1 MARDVLEVPAPV
13 LLDEAD
19 YHRAVLQ
26 NFTALR
32 EVLTSM
38 RIDPDALKEQLQ
50 ASREALMASEAKRF
64 IRAGDLEFAQVVA
77 GEHAAASRA
86 WFLRVGRLL
95 HLSDLRPDPTLT
107 QLTRSLRQKLP
118 AERRRFAG
126 NLAGLRNVLPAMQ
139 AQRAALAVI
148 PDLAAQIDAG
158 QALLDTLEAHA
169 LKLDAMVA
177 EAHATSRAAHA
188 DLLQLREKLRWIRHL
203 WRLAAER
210 APMPAVHT
218 RYAETYIGQVRYQRA
233 QRRRAAEADV
243 EAEAVNADAAGEATD
258 QAAAADPGAP
268 TLTSP

>member
-26 NFTALR
+26 NFPALR
-32 EVLTSM
+32 DVLTSM
-38 RIDPDALKEQLQ
+38 RIDADALKEDLQ
-50 ASREALMASEAKRF
+50 AARTALMASEAKRF
-64 IRAGDLEFAQVVA
+64 GSAGDLEYAQVVA
-77 GEHAAASRA
+77 AEHAAASRA

-95 HLSDLRPDPTLT
+95 HLSDLRPDPTLA

-169 LKLDAMVA
+169 LKLDATVA
-177 EAHATSRAAHA
+177 EAHATARAAHA
-188 DLLQLREKLRWIRHL
+188 DLVQLREKLRWIRHL
-203 WRLAAER
+203 WRLASER

-233 QRRRAAEADV
+233 QRRRAAQA
-243 EAEAVNADAAGEATD
+243 AE
-258 QAAAADPGAP
+258 AAAADEAAAP
-268 TLTSP
+268 TTQAEAPAAPASPLTSP